1 LHLIILVG
9 GGEMYSKGAYLS
21 LFLCSFSIAGPQ
33 TPLTFPNK
41 FHGPSN
47 ECQLTPEH
55 KPKDVPVRKPTKGGK
70 LTLGGGGWK
79 TDLYDKPFIEMVKKN
94 FKAGD
99 DTVPIILSAT
109 LKPEAAAGAYAH
121 WQRALGKDVDV
132 SPIFTTEKEHKDV
145 DLQPGGGGGGVGTKF
160 EEEKPEANG
169 NKSRLIVSEFTAEE
183 KEKVAAK
190 KVSTNPEDP
199 RNIAAIDKAKTA
211 IIITGGM
218 LGALDHLTNTEF
230 AKALRRANER
240 GVQILTSSEGT
251 NAAGAWNL
259 SLMWPKD
266 IKRSEEQKAKGMVD
280 VKKDPLSKDGL
291 LVTPDFAV
299 TSHVRDP
306 RLLNLL
312 GFGAT
317 PKPVDS
323 EENGKKKT
331 ITDFEATNPY
341 AFMEP
346 MREMMA
352 KGTDIPAFGVP
363 ERSEMTYENGIA
375 SFRGEAPESRFY
387 IFDPRYPLTD
397 KCDYYYVT
405 SGEKYDLATG
415 KVLAPAPEVNQMSAV
430 ISPFKAGSLH

>member
-1 LHLIILVG
+1 MG
-9 GGEMYSKGAYLS
+9 GAMYSKGAYVTLFVCS
-21 LFLCSFSIAGPQ
+21 LGLAGPQ
-33 TPLTFPNK
+33 TPLTFPNRV
-41 FHGPSN
+41 HGPSN
-47 ECQLTPEH
+47 ECLLTPEH
-55 KPKDVPVRKPTKGGK
+55 KPKDVPVRKPTPGGK

-79 TDLYDKPFIEMVKKN
+79 TDLYDKPFIDMVKKN
-94 FKAGD
+94 FQKGN
-99 DTVPIILSAT
+99 DTIPIIVSAT
-109 LKPEAAAGAYAH
+109 LQPGAAAGAYAH
-121 WQRALGKDVDV
+121 WQRALGNDIHV
-132 SPIFTTEKEHKDV
+132 SPIFTTEKDHKDV
-145 DLQPGGGGGGVGTKF
+145 ELTPGVAGGKGQKF

-169 NKSRLIVSEFTAEE
+169 NKSRLTVSEENSNE
-183 KEKVAAK
+183 KEPVGAK
-190 KVSTNPEDP
+190 TVSTNPDDP
-199 RNIAAIDKAKTA
+199 RNIAAIDRAKTA
-211 IIITGGM
+211 IVITGGM

-266 IKRSEEQKAKGMVD
+266 IKRTEEQKAKGMVD
-280 VKKDPLSKDGL
+280 VKKDPLAKDGL

-317 PKPVDS
+317 PVPKTS
-323 EENGKKKT
+323 EENGLKKT
-331 ITDFEATNPY
+331 VTDFEATNPY

-346 MREMMA
+346 MREMMS
-352 KGTDIPAFGVP
+352 KGTDIPSFGVP
-363 ERSEMTYENGIA
+363 ERSAMTYENGIA
-375 SFRGEAPESRFY
+375 EFKGESPDSRFY

-405 SGEKYDLATG
+405 SGMKYDLSTG
-415 KVLAPAPEVNQMSAV
+415 KVLAPEVKQMSAV
-430 ISPFKAGSLH
+430 NKSFLKTGSLH